1 MTPRRRSRAGKV
13 PIAAAL
19 ALALALALVLAFG
32 PGLAG
37 PAGAEDTARRAAL
50 RDRLQA
56 SLLRLSSD
64 LDGVPGYLMRDLASG
79 ESLERNADVVFPV
92 ASVIKLPVLLELYRQ
107 TEEGSLDLGRR
118 VPIDPKA
125 RVEGGGVLEKWSE
138 PYPDLSAAQLAVLM
152 MDFSDN
158 YATNLLIDLVG
169 PDRIGRRLKGWGLKD
184 TLLRRKMMDLDAARA
199 GRENVSTSREMAA
212 LLERLQ
218 RGQILNADGTRRV
231 LTIMKRNERT
241 PLKRALPAGVESAD
255 KEGELDGV
263 RCGVGIV
270 FVPAG
275 KAPGAKDPAV
285 GEAATGNPAAATR
298 PFVLA
303 VMTTYLKDDS
313 KGDAYITAVARA
325 AFDYFSALASSS
337 EYGRRIEP

>member
-1 MTPRRRSRAGKV
+1 MGPAAL
-13 PIAAAL
+13 AAAL
-19 ALALALALVLAFG
+19 ALPLLLAFG
-32 PGLAG
+32 PGLAV
-37 PAGAEDTARRAAL
+37 PAGAQDMARRAAL
-50 RDRLQA
+50 RERLQA
-56 SLLRLSSD
+56 TLLRLSTD

-79 ESLERNADVVFPV
+79 ESLERNADIVFPV

-107 TEEGSLDLGRR
+107 AEEGTLDLARP

-125 RVEGGGVLEKWSE
+125 RVEGGGVLEKWSA

-169 PDRIGRRLKGWGLKD
+169 PDRVGRRLKGWGFKE

-199 GRENVSTSREMAA
+199 GRENVSTPREMAA
-212 LLERLQ
+212 LLERLG
-218 RGQILNADGTRRV
+218 RGQILDADGTGRV
-231 LTIMKRNERT
+231 IAIMKRNERT
-241 PLKRALPAGVESAD
+241 PLKRALPAGIEAAD

-263 RCGVGIV
+263 RCSVGIV
-270 FVPAG
+270 FVPSGRAPAS
-275 KAPGAKDPAV
+275 KAPAAGHPASV
-285 GEAATGNPAAATR
+285 DPAAATR

-313 KGDAYITAVARA
+313 AGDAYITAVTRA